1 LKTGAD
7 TDVLFN
13 LFWSEAQDFYLN
25 RVHWD
30 VDFTG
35 ALNTPSDLY
44 EVVSSVQRME
54 NGHLDILNVNFIRFL
69 LIRNNRYQW
78 EFNLYQDGTLWW
90 NTYIWFQVKNI
101 IPDWDVDFTFVETED
116 SMALF
121 VDSTTDI
128 PIKIDVLEYSN
139 NLLWSSK
146 VPYSQFV
153 NKIYLDTFNLR
164 FDVNKNLLSYGE
176 NGIRLFMSDT
186 FSEANKDYIKRFVY
200 APFDIIKDYIAKIN
214 FTPEYTGVKNGWNPD
229 LLVPWSDDFTSYDDF
244 SAYLSPD
251 ATDRWMVLSIPV
263 KYELI
268 YLQNVPIVVELDATG
283 PIFEYLEWDTTS
295 YSLSLEPTLQLNETG
310 NLNKWFTLY
319 YRYRFKQGMNYT
331 DDIIQSLNGIIHL
344 SITTEG
350 IDTTDV
356 NYFQE

>member
-1 LKTGAD
+1 
-7 TDVLFN
+7 
-13 LFWSEAQDFYLN
+13 
-25 RVHWD
+25 
-30 VDFTG
+30 
-35 ALNTPSDLY
+35 
-44 EVVSSVQRME
+44 
-54 NGHLDILNVNFIRFL
+54 
-69 LIRNNRYQW
+69 
-78 EFNLYQDGTLWW
+78 
-90 NTYIWFQVKNI
+90 
-101 IPDWDVDFTFVETED
+101 
-116 SMALF
+116 
-121 VDSTTDI
+121 
-128 PIKIDVLEYSN
+128 
-139 NLLWSSK
+139 
-146 VPYSQFV
+146 
-153 NKIYLDTFNLR
+153 
-164 FDVNKNLLSYGE
+164 
-176 NGIRLFMSDT
+176 
-186 FSEANKDYIKRFVY
+186 
-200 APFDIIKDYIAKIN
+200 
-214 FTPEYTGVKNGWNPD
+214 VKNGWNPD